1 MKLGI
6 ERGEVRKDLDLA
18 LITAFLECTFERM
31 QDSLLTGE
39 SDRELFHRTG
49 QVGGNREELVDQF
62 LKILRGAIG
71 TSSAE

>member
-1 MKLGI
+1 
-6 ERGEVRKDLDLA
+6 VRTDVDPA
-18 LITAFLECTFERM
+18 LIMSILECTFERM

-39 SDRELFHRTG
+39 GDRELFHRTG
-49 QVGGNREELVDQF
+49 LVGGNREELVDQF